1 VPDEEINKISHENA
15 MRWYSFDPFAHRS
28 RGDSTVGALR
38 AEAAGHDVAIRSRDK
53 GRYEHSHAGADLGQL
68 AKNASA

>member
-1 VPDEEINKISHENA
+1 
-15 MRWYSFDPFAHRS
+15 MRWYSYDPFAHRAKEA
-28 RGDSTVGALR
+28 STVGALR

-53 GRYEHSHAGADLGQL
+53 GRYERHVGADLGAL